1 MAHVRA
7 SLQSLHMSMLANSTS
22 NSTGGNATNTA
33 EAISVPAEVE
43 EPFDLSAWL
52 RSKPDGTWKSFT
64 DSHPEPTPF
73 DLSAWLDSQPKYD
86 LNAYL
91 NNQPQPAPPPSP

>member
-7 SLQSLHMSMLANSTS
+7 SLQSLHMIMLQEA
-22 NSTGGNATNTA
+22 NSTGGNATA
-33 EAISVPAEVE
+33 AQIEVPAQAE

-52 RSKPDGTWKSFT
+52 RTKPDGTWKSFT

-73 DLSAWLDSQPKYD
+73 DLTAWLDSQPKYD

-91 NNQPQPAPPPSP
+91 NNQPQPETP